1 MIDNDFEMDFADCLA
16 SFFDSFN
23 SSSTEN
29 TETVKADRK
38 KKLNA
43 FHEESVDNNSSNR
56 RLQRIYVYQE
66 NMILEGVLDGVICLV
81 LRDKSRG
88 YADKYAKK
96 LQDLLNLSEGFFKVT
111 VGDLYPNKKPVNLT
125 IQFI

>member
-1 MIDNDFEMDFADCLA
+1 MIDDFKMDFADCLA
-16 SFFDSFN
+16 GFFSG
-23 SSSTEN
+23 SSLSPVED

-38 KKLNA
+38 KELSA
-43 FHEESVDNNSSNR
+43 FHEESVDNNRSNR

-66 NMILEGVLDGVICLV
+66 NMVLEGILDAVICLV
-81 LRDKSRG
+81 LRDESRE

>member
-1 MIDNDFEMDFADCLA
+1 MIDNDLHMDFADCLA
-16 SFFDSFN
+16 GFFSG
-23 SSSTEN
+23 SSLSPVED
-29 TETVKADRK
+29 TETIKKDRQK
-38 KKLNA
+38 KMSA
-43 FHEESVDNNSSNR
+43 FCEESIDNNKSDR

-66 NMILEGVLDGVICLV
+66 NMVLEGVLDGALCIV
-81 LRDKSRG
+81 LCDKSRE

-96 LQDLLNLSEGFFKVT
+96 LQDLLNLSAGAFKVT

>member
-1 MIDNDFEMDFADCLA
+1 MIDNSLDMDFADCLA
-16 SFFDSFN
+16 AFFECEGKPGEIVTN
-23 SSSTEN
+23 
-29 TETVKADRK
+29 VKK
-38 KKLNA
+38 PNKEV
-43 FHEESVDNNSSNR
+43 HVESLEDIQSNR

-66 NMILEGVLDGVICLV
+66 NMVLEGVLDGAICLV
-81 LRDKSRG
+81 LRDKSRE